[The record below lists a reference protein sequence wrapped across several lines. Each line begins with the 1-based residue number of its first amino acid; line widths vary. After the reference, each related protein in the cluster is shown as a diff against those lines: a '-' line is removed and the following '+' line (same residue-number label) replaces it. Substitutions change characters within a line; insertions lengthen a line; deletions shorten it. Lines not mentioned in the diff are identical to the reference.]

1 MGLLVRVK
9 DWTSGASEGA
19 TREAEVLANGLSDD
33 ISTCVQD
40 AGSYCGVHI
49 WYKALE
55 HGGPIHHGNSRQAD
69 VVLEGD
75 GDAGE
80 GAGSAGGTAF
90 IRGAGGCQRL
100 FPGDADKAVESAV
113 QGRDPVQ
120 EAAGQLGAGK
130 LSGLQPGG

>member
-9 DWTSGASEGA
+9 DWTSGAGEGA
-19 TREAEVLANGLSDD
+19 AREAEVLANGLSDD

-40 AGSYCGVHI
+40 AGSYRGIHI

-75 GDAGE
+75 FLISELTGIC
-80 GAGSAGGTAF
+80 TFNVAF
-90 IRGAGGCQRL
+90 PI
-100 FPGDADKAVESAV
+100 PSV
-113 QGRDPVQ
+113 
-120 EAAGQLGAGK
+120 
-130 LSGLQPGG
+130 